1 MFLIPQNYLFVEI
14 HISSLKKK
22 NNKKKKMENRG
33 VIISI
38 HDKRINH
45 RITSSK
51 NGVNARTN
59 VLKPVSSNSVEMAA

>member
-1 MFLIPQNYLFVEI
+1 
-14 HISSLKKK
+14 
-22 NNKKKKMENRG
+22 MENRG

-38 HDKRINH
+38 HDERIIH